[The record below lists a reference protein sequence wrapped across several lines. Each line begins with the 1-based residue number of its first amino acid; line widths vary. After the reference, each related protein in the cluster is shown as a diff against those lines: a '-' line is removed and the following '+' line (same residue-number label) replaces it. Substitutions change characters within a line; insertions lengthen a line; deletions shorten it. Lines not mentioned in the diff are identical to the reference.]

1 VRVRVVTDDGVGLEV
16 SVRGAGPGLVLVHG
30 FGGAKEDFADHVE
43 ALASTYR
50 VVTFDL
56 RGHGSSDHPEDAA
69 AYTLDRLALDLLCV
83 VHAVGLDT
91 FRLLGHSM
99 GGMVARR
106 AVLAHPELVDALVL
120 MDTSPGRVAGL
131 DSGLIDLAAELALTD
146 GMDELR
152 RVLDEFSPLDTPAYT
167 RLLEERPDYKE
178 FQDRKWEALS
188 PVMWA
193 TLVREIDRQP
203 DQTLLLSAIACPTL
217 VIVGELDANF
227 VGPAEVMAAAIPGA
241 QLVVI
246 PEAGHSPQ
254 FENPSLWIAAL
265 TRFLDQVERRAHP
278 AA

>member
-1 VRVRVVTDDGVGLEV
+1 VGLEV
-16 SVRGAGPGLVLVHG
+16 EVRGAGPGLVLVHG

-43 ALASTYR
+43 TLASTHR

-83 VHAVGLDT
+83 VDAVELET

-99 GGMVARR
+99 GGMAARR
-106 AVLAHPELVDALVL
+106 AVLAHPERVDAFVL
-120 MDTSPGRVAGL
+120 MDTSPGRIAGL
-131 DSGLIDLAAELALTD
+131 DSGLIDLAAEIALND

-193 TLVREIDRQP
+193 TLVLAIDRQP
-203 DQTLLLSAIACPTL
+203 DQTLLLSTITCPTL
-217 VIVGELDANF
+217 VMVGELDANF
-227 VGPAEVMAAAIPGA
+227 VPAAETMAAAIPGA

-254 FENPSLWIAAL
+254 FENPSVWIAAL
-265 TRFLDQVERRAHP
+265 TRFLDDVESRAHP